1 MHTST
6 DNRIVLHINERSQ
19 NLRDRAVLHPGFA
32 GAGGGERRRGGMQNV
47 DYLVLK
53 FGARGTGSAGSA
65 MGWVGASPM
74 SSLYFG
80 FR

>member
-19 NLRDRAVLHPGFA
+19 NLRDRTVLHPGFA

-47 DYLVLK
+47 DYLVLEVLDLLDLLW
-53 FGARGTGSAGSA
+53 A
-65 MGWVGASPM
+65 GWVQV
-74 SSLYFG
+74 LCRYFG
-80 FR
+80 FS